1 MKHISEYLDE
11 AFKEIFEERA
21 AIMEHDGQQSRE
33 EAEKNAEAD
42 GEVIPFTWESH
53 RSKSLNT
60 SSP

>member
-42 GEVIPFTWESH
+42 GEVIPFTLESH
-53 RSKSLNT
+53 RSKS
-60 SSP
+60 